1 MCLIALTLSIGG
13 WFLWNIIL
21 SAIYPTKNKIYTV
34 KHGFFDHFGR
44 NILWWLTLVLILSSV
59 IVFELGVASLRA
71 AWFPTDVD
79 IFQELERDLEV
90 RKRFEEASALE
101 LQQGW
106 DRGRKKGSLEVEREK
121 ERVEKEREEQEQR
134 EGAVRELLQNRP
146 DGVEAGARRSVAG
159 ERGSADVDEAFR
171 GRFGSVHRNDSL
183 R

>member
-34 KHGFFDHFGR
+34 KHGFFDHFGK
-44 NILWWLTLVLILSSV
+44 NILWWLTLVLIVLSV
-59 IVFELGVASLRA
+59 VLFELGVASLRA

-79 IFQELERDLEV
+79 IFQELERDIEV

-106 DRGRKKGSLEVEREK
+106 DRGAKKGSLDVEREK
-121 ERVEKEREEQEQR
+121 EKDRVEQEKR
-134 EGAVRELLQNRP
+134 EGAVRELLENRP
-146 DGVEAGARRSVAG
+146 GGAEGGARRSVAG
-159 ERGSADVDEAFR
+159 ERGSVDVDEVLR